1 MLNPASDLPL
11 LAYHSLQVPSDAPF
25 ELRPSLG
32 KGWGAFATRRIE
44 RGTLILREKPLF
56 VIRKPHEEITEA
68 DVWTRFQQLAPREK
82 QQFLCIRDNA
92 SGHFARMESAFA
104 ENSFAISNS
113 PEAHGLFLLHSR
125 FNHSCIPNT
134 KVPNSSKGII
144 ASYATRDIVASEEI
158 TICYNND
165 FECRTRPDRHQS
177 LRFVC
182 DCKACLTGTPFQQLS
197 DLRRTLIR
205 GLQYL
210 TLGVDINGQRQSSTS
225 PIIVDFELKKAA
237 ENLSIP
243 LSARLIYNLL
253 IIYLLE
259 EEGLLDDFM
268 VERLLPGTSIISA
281 LFKTESNARISR
293 LAMAQETWLE
303 KFCVACEL
311 YGRKD
316 VADHEHA
323 MILRTLHGL

>member
-1 MLNPASDLPL
+1 MSLHHP
-11 LAYHSLQVPSDAPF
+11 YRTLQVPSDAPF

-32 KGWGAFATRRIE
+32 KGWGAFTTRRIE

-68 DVWTRFQQLAPREK
+68 DLWTRFQQLAPEEK
-82 QQFLCIRDNA
+82 QQFLCLRDNA
-92 SGHFARMESAFA
+92 SGHFASLELAFA
-104 ENSFAISNS
+104 ENSFAISKS

-134 KVPNSSKGII
+134 KLPDSFKEI
-144 ASYATRDIVASEEI
+144 AQSYATRNIVAGEEI
-158 TICYNND
+158 TICYNSD
-165 FECRTRPDRHQS
+165 FECRTRSDRHQS

-182 DCKACLTGTPFQQLS
+182 DCKACITGTPFQQLS
-197 DLRRTLIR
+197 DMRRTLIR

-210 TLGVDINGQRQSSTS
+210 TLGVDINGQRQSSAS
-225 PIIVDFELKKAA
+225 PLIFDFELKDAA
-237 ENLSIP
+237 ENMSIP
-243 LSARLIYNLL
+243 LFARLIYNLL
-253 IIYLLE
+253 AIYLLE

-268 VERLLPGTSIISA
+268 VERLLPGTSLVSA

-293 LAMAQETWLE
+293 LSMAQDTWLG
-303 KFCVACEL
+303 KFCVACQL

-316 VADHEHA
+316 VADHECA
-323 MILRTLHGL
+323 VILRTLRGL